1 MSGVRKSSKS
11 QFPSISNFLITPPQL
26 TRIYHYF
33 PELTDR
39 QRQQLKALYPL
50 YQEWNEKINVIS
62 RRDLDNVYERH
73 VLHSLGLARVVSF
86 RHNARVLDVGTGGGF
101 PGIPLA
107 ILFPQTQFRLVDTI
121 GKKIKVVQAV
131 AEALE
136 LTNVLAT
143 HQRAEKVKGSFD
155 FVVTRAVAR
164 LNVLH
169 AWTRK
174 KLLPVSQHELPNGL
188 LCLKGG
194 DLTDELAEAGLPHR
208 LYSLAD
214 YFSEEFFET
223 KQVVFVGEP
232 R

>member
-1 MSGVRKSSKS
+1 MLSS
-11 QFPSISNFLITPPQL
+11 Q
-26 TRIYHYF
+26 IYEYF
-33 PELTDR
+33 PRLTDR
-39 QRQQLKALYPL
+39 QQQQIELLYPL
-50 YQEWNEKINVIS
+50 YHEWNERINVIS
-62 RRDLDNVYERH
+62 RRDLDNFYERH
-73 VLHSLGLARVVSF
+73 VLHSLSLAKVVSF
-86 RHNARVLDVGTGGGF
+86 RDDARVLDVGTGGGL

-107 ILFPQTQFRLVDTI
+107 ILFPQTQFRLVDSI

-164 LNVLH
+164 LSVLH

-174 KLLPVSQHELPNGL
+174 KLLPTSRHELPNGL

-208 LYSLAD
+208 LYPIAD
-214 YFSEEFFET
+214 YFQEDFFET
-223 KQVVFVGEP
+223 KQVVYVAMVKS
-232 R
+232 